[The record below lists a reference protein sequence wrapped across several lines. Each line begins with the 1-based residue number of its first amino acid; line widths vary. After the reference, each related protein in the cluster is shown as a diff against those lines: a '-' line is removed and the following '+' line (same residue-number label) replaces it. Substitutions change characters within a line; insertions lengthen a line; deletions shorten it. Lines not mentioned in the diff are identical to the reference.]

1 MIMALQGASRR
12 PGADADSPWRM
23 PWPAWKDILRRTV
36 SETSKDNISLI
47 SAGVAFYGF
56 GALVPV
62 LAAIV
67 LGYGLLADPAT
78 VVHDMQK
85 MMAVMPAD
93 AAKLIAEQLL
103 TVVGSSSGKKGFG
116 IFLALAIAL
125 YGARNGVSA
134 ILTALNVAYEEKE
147 ERSFVRQLLLSLALT
162 VGAVLIAIVALLAIA
177 ALGHL
182 EALIGDVPGIVV
194 FIGKLLSYALLVL
207 AAAAGAATLYRYGP
221 DRSKAKWVWITPGS
235 LLTAVLWLLLTLGFG
250 LYVADFG
257 HYNAT
262 YGSLGAVVI
271 FLTWLYLSAY
281 VFLIGA
287 ELNSEVE
294 RQTSRQT
301 QETSASVPGAPASIA
316 IEAPGA
322 REQAGSGRALSA
334 TTMRKDVATI
344 VGVSR
349 AAPLVGLSHIGLIP
363 AIIAAA
369 GLAALRQEGR
379 ARLGWL
385 LLGAGGSLAWLGHAA
400 RRNRRT
406 PSAWE

>member
-1 MIMALQGASRR
+1 MTLDGLSRR

-23 PWPAWKDILRRTV
+23 PWPAWKDILRRTL

-67 LGYGLLADPAT
+67 LGYGLVADPAT
-78 VVHDMQK
+78 VVRDMGK

-93 AAKLIAEQLL
+93 AAKLIAGQLL
-103 TVVGSSSGKKGFG
+103 SVVNSSSGKKGFG
-116 IFLALAIAL
+116 IVIALAIAL

-134 ILTALNVAYEEKE
+134 LLVALNVAYEEKE
-147 ERSFVRQLLLSLALT
+147 ERSFATQLFLSLALT
-162 VGAVLIAIVALLAIA
+162 IGAVVVAIIALFAIA

-182 EALIGDVPGIVV
+182 EALIGDVPAVV
-194 FIGKLLSYALLVL
+194 VVMGKLFSYVLLVL
-207 AAAAGAATLYRYGP
+207 AGAAGAATLYRYGP
-221 DRSKAKWVWITPGS
+221 DRPKAKWVWITPGS

-281 VFLIGA
+281 VFLVGA

-294 RQTSRQT
+294 RQTSRET
-301 QETSASVPGAPASIA
+301 QEGPAADQPAVVGPAALPPSLPASK
-316 IEAPGA
+316 E
-322 REQAGSGRALSA
+322 RAES
-334 TTMRKDVATI
+334 TVSHPTFRKDVVTI
-344 VGVSR
+344 AAMSR
-349 AAPLVGLSHIGLIP
+349 ALPVVGLARIGLTP
-363 AIIAAA
+363 ATMAAL
-369 GLAALRQEGR
+369 GLAALRRDGR
-379 ARLGWL
+379 ARLGWAVL
-385 LLGAGGSLAWLGHAA
+385 VAGGGLAWLTRAD
-400 RRNRRT
+400 RRGRAHVQ
-406 PSAWE
+406 PGGE

>member
-1 MIMALQGASRR
+1 MALQGVSRR
-12 PGADADSPWRM
+12 PGANADSPWRM

-56 GALVPV
+56 GAMVPV

-67 LGYGLLADPAT
+67 LGYGLLADPTT

-103 TVVGSSSGKKGFG
+103 AVVNSSSGKKGFG
-116 IFLALAIAL
+116 LFLALAIAL
-125 YGARNGVSA
+125 YGARNGISA
-134 ILTALNVAYEEKE
+134 LLTALNVAYEEKE
-147 ERSFVRQLLLSLALT
+147 ERSFIRQLLLSLALT
-162 VGAVLIAIVALLAIA
+162 IGAVLIAIIGLLAIA

-182 EALIGDVPGIVV
+182 EALVGDVPDIMIVM
-194 FIGKLLSYALLVL
+194 GKLFSYVLLVL
-207 AAAAGAATLYRYGP
+207 AGAAGAATLYRYGP
-221 DRSKAKWVWITPGS
+221 DRPKAKWVWITPGS
-235 LLTAVLWLLLTLGFG
+235 LLTAVLCLLLTLGFG
-250 LYVADFG
+250 FYVADFG

-294 RQTSRQT
+294 RQTSRKT
-301 QETSASVPGAPASIA
+301 QETSPSVPGIVASVA
-316 IEAPGA
+316 IETS
-322 REQAGSGRALSA
+322 GSGKQAVSGWALS
-334 TTMRKDVATI
+334 TTTLQKDVATI
-344 VGVSR
+344 IGVSR
-349 AAPLVGLSHIGLIP
+349 AAPLVGLSHIGLVP

-369 GLAALRQEGR
+369 GLVALRQEGR

-385 LLGAGGSLAWLGHAA
+385 LLGAGGSLAWLGRAA
-400 RRNRRT
+400 RRNRCT
-406 PSAWE
+406 PSDWE

>member
-1 MIMALQGASRR
+1 MAMQGASRR
-12 PGADADSPWRM
+12 HGVDADSPWRM

-103 TVVGSSSGKKGFG
+103 AVVNSSSGKKGFG
-116 IFLALAIAL
+116 ICLALTIAL
-125 YGARNGVSA
+125 YGARSGVSA
-134 ILTALNVAYEEKE
+134 LLTALNVAYEQRE
-147 ERSFVRQLLLSLALT
+147 ERSFVRQLLLSLAMT
-162 VGAVLIAIVALLAIA
+162 VGAILIAIIALFAIA

-182 EALIGDVPGIVV
+182 ENLVGQVPGFVV
-194 FIGKLLSYALLVL
+194 VLGKLLSYALLVL
-207 AAAAGAATLYRYGP
+207 AGAAGAATLYRYGP
-221 DRSKAKWVWITPGS
+221 DRPKAKWVWITPGS

-281 VFLIGA
+281 VFLVGA

-294 RQTSRQT
+294 RQTSRET
-301 QETSASVPGAPASIA
+301 QETSASVPSAMASIA
-316 IEAPGA
+316 IEAPGSG
-322 REQAGSGRALSA
+322 EQAESGRALS
-334 TTMRKDVATI
+334 TTTLQKDVATI
-344 VGVSR
+344 VGVSQ
-349 AAPLVGLSHIGLIP
+349 ATPLVGLSHVGLVP

-385 LLGAGGSLAWLGHAA
+385 LLGAGGTLALLGRVK
-400 RRNRRT
+400 RRNRPT
-406 PSAWE
+406 PSYRE